1 MMSEYL
7 EVIVRTILSFS
18 ILFIGA
24 RILGKQTISQ
34 MTLFDFIAAISLGAI
49 TANLSFNTKLPIHF
63 TVSAYTIFVIIIY
76 LVAYLSMKNR
86 TARGFFAGKPTIII
100 QNGKILEHNMKTM
113 RYTLDYLNQQLRV
126 NDVFDI
132 SQVQT
137 AIIETNGSMSVE
149 VKPEFAPVT
158 RQDLG
163 IFAGHEK
170 NFAVELIMDG
180 QLVTKNFEENHV
192 SEKWLREELD
202 KRNLAPEEV
211 VYAVR
216 GSNGRLFVDTYNDH
230 ITSPL
235 DQE

>member
-1 MMSEYL
+1 MSEYP
-7 EVIVRTILSFS
+7 EVIIRTALSFS

-24 RILGKQTISQ
+24 RLLGKQTISQ

-49 TANLSFNTKLPIHF
+49 TANLSFNTKLPIHY
-63 TVSAYTIFVIIIY
+63 TVIAYTIFVMIIY
-76 LVAYLSMKNR
+76 GVAYFSMKNR
-86 TARGFFAGKPTIII
+86 AVRGFFAGKPTIVI
-100 QNGKILEHNMKTM
+100 QNGKILENNMKTM
-113 RYTLDYLNQQLRV
+113 RYTIDYLNQQLREKDIF
-126 NDVFDI
+126 DV

-149 VKPEFAPVT
+149 KKPEYAAVT

-163 IFAGHEK
+163 ISAKQEK
-170 NFAVELIMDG
+170 NFAVELVMDG
-180 QLVTKNFEENHV
+180 ELVTKNLKENHV
-192 SEKWLREELD
+192 SETWLREELN
-202 KRNLAPEEV
+202 KRQLKVSDV

-216 GSNGRLFVDTYNDH
+216 GSNGRLFIDTYDDH

>member
-1 MMSEYL
+1 
-7 EVIVRTILSFS
+7 
-18 ILFIGA
+18 
-24 RILGKQTISQ
+24 
-34 MTLFDFIAAISLGAI
+34 
-49 TANLSFNTKLPIHF
+49 
-63 TVSAYTIFVIIIY
+63 
-76 LVAYLSMKNR
+76 
-86 TARGFFAGKPTIII
+86 
-100 QNGKILEHNMKTM
+100 MKTM
-113 RYTLDYLNQQLRV
+113 RYTIDYLNQQLRV

-180 QLVTKNFEENHV
+180 RLVVKNLEENHV

-202 KRNLAPEEV
+202 KRN
-211 VYAVR
+211 
-216 GSNGRLFVDTYNDH
+216 SNRKTLYTLCAEATAGFLSTHTTTILHRRWIKNKNDIRTCHGLPPYN
-230 ITSPL
+230 TL
-235 DQE
+235 